1 MLLITETEKITNV
14 CNNPPPPQII
24 ENDLE
29 NKAGG
34 SLSFSL
40 LWAIYFFPVSKIN
53 KQKKKNNKLK
63 QRLDTWLRSYEH
75 WLVF

>member
-53 KQKKKNNKLK
+53 KQKKPKTKTK
-63 QRLDTWLRSYEH
+63 KKVTE
-75 WLVF
+75 